1 MEIRRDEWETGWP
14 SGVRLQQRIA
24 AYVREDRLRNYNLI
38 DRVKAYVLDERL
50 RRYKVGIT
58 SDPDTRALRYGT
70 QYDEMILVYRTSS
83 NEHVKEL
90 ERILTEYF
98 EDDSDN
104 EISGGGGRQA
114 PMGPYFLYVVVC
126 R

>member
-1 MEIRRDEWETGWP
+1 MNIRDECETGWP
-14 SGVRLQQRIA
+14 SGVRLQQRVA
-24 AYVREDRLRNYNLI
+24 AYVREDRLRNYSLPH
-38 DRVKAYVLDERL
+38 RVKAYVRDEPL

-58 SDPDTRALRYGT
+58 SDPPTRAGRYGA

-83 NEHVKEL
+83 NDHVREL
-90 ERILTEYF
+90 ESVLTEYF
-98 EDDSDN
+98 GDDCDN

-114 PMGPYFLYVVVC
+114 IKGRYFLYVVVC